1 MSLPRSAR
9 GVIVLAIA
17 LFAFGGCRRDEVDDG
32 TKPKPLTLP
41 ELVLREDS
49 TDELLLTWIDK
60 NGDGHTVTKI
70 EDVPIEGRDQVRVV
84 VVGKDEGTRELF
96 YVANLTVK
104 GADGSYPVTTMP
116 RSEWDGM
123 IAKRR
128 SRLLDQ
134 PAPTPTPAPVPTP
147 SPSPLPTPPSQAAE
161 PPRGATIVVYTA
173 SWCGACRST
182 ISYLK
187 QRRVPFIE
195 KDIEEDES
203 AAIEMQR
210 KLARAGM
217 RGGSIPVLDIRGKIL
232 VGFDKRAIDKAL
244 MATSGGVAL

>member
-1 MSLPRSAR
+1 MNVARSAK
-9 GVIVLAIA
+9 GVILLAIA
-17 LFAFGGCRRDEVDDG
+17 LFAFGGCRRAEVDDG

-49 TDELLLTWIDK
+49 SDELLLTWVDK

-104 GADGSYPVTTMP
+104 NADGSYPVTTMP

-128 SRLLDQ
+128 ARLLEPAA
-134 PAPTPTPAPVPTP
+134 PAPTPVPTP
-147 SPSPLPTPPSQAAE
+147 SPSPAPTPSQVE
-161 PPRGATIVVYTA
+161 PPRGSTVVVYTA

-182 ISYLK
+182 VAYLK
-187 QRRVPFIE
+187 QRRIPFIE
-195 KDIEEDES
+195 KDIEEDEV
-203 AAIEMQR
+203 AAMEMQR

-217 RGGSIPVLDIRGKIL
+217 RGGSIPVIDIRGKIV
-232 VGFDKRAIDKAL
+232 VGFDKRAIDQAL
-244 MATSGGVAL
+244 MSTSGGVAL

>member
-9 GVIVLAIA
+9 GAIVLAVA
-17 LFAFGGCRRDEVDDG
+17 LFAFGGCRRGEVDDG

-49 TDELLLTWIDK
+49 PDELLLTWVDK

-70 EDVPIEGRDQVRVV
+70 EDVPMEGRDQVRVV

-104 GADGSYPVTTMP
+104 NPDGSYPVTTMP

-128 SRLLDQ
+128 ARLLDP
-134 PAPTPTPAPVPTP
+134 PAPAPVPTP
-147 SPSPLPTPPSQAAE
+147 TPSPSPTPPSQAE
-161 PPRGATIVVYTA
+161 SPRGATIIVYTA
-173 SWCGACRST
+173 PWCGACRST
-182 ISYLK
+182 VAYLK

-195 KDIEEDES
+195 KDIEADD
-203 AAIEMQR
+203 AAAMEMQR
-210 KLARAGM
+210 KLARAGL

-232 VGFDKRAIDKAL
+232 VGFDKRAIDQAL